1 MICVCFLDPGS
12 EAEVVA
18 GRPRP
23 CGKTE
28 FTCSNRRCIPMQLQ
42 CDLFNDCGDGGSDE
56 QDCKSCEHGERWLQL
71 ADQRSFFKR
80 CKVPNVTEVLS
91 GSRAI
96 SSFQIWR
103 FVVYDNLCV
112 PTSEVCS
119 VQDDWLRHPLGWC
132 TSKEKPSSCARCK
145 AVIKDLL
152 LFPVSS
158 GDVCGK
164 KTNPCGEDAICNQT
178 NVNAVCQCKPGFKRN
193 QNTGLC
199 EGNAPAF

>member
-1 MICVCFLDPGS
+1 M
-12 EAEVVA
+12 
-18 GRPRP
+18 
-23 CGKTE
+23 
-28 FTCSNRRCIPMQLQ
+28 
-42 CDLFNDCGDGGSDE
+42 
-56 QDCKSCEHGERWLQL
+56 
-71 ADQRSFFKR
+71 
-80 CKVPNVTEVLS
+80 LS

-96 SSFQIWR
+96 SSFQMCC

-112 PTSEVCS
+112 PTSEVCC

-132 TSKEKPSSCARCK
+132 TSKEKPSRCGRCK

-193 QNTGLC
+193 PNSGLC
-199 EGNAPAF
+199 EGNAQFLSTSFWSVCAIRHLADGIPVICLSETCGFFCKSNRKWVIILDFWIKLSL